1 MDGEESHK
9 LSKQH
14 HDQSQNIMLQNNN
27 SNNVKI
33 PYSLTYSFIKVL
45 CSYQQN
51 NQPNEKLQPSYIL
64 VIQMETPIDFII
76 AIIRPSEWLKGICS
90 ADISKKTTKG
100 CAHPPWNTIYSE

>member
-1 MDGEESHK
+1 
-9 LSKQH
+9 
-14 HDQSQNIMLQNNN
+14 MLQNNN

-51 NQPNEKLQPSYIL
+51 NQPNEKLQSSYIL